1 MDKRHDR
8 KVKNKNTE
16 DLEIKIIPGLGA
28 DNARQNKHHNAR
40 LEPLGPNGK
49 RREN

>member
-1 MDKRHDR
+1 LTRGEDVDKRHDR

-16 DLEIKIIPGLGA
+16 DLEIKI
-28 DNARQNKHHNAR
+28 NARQNNHHTAR